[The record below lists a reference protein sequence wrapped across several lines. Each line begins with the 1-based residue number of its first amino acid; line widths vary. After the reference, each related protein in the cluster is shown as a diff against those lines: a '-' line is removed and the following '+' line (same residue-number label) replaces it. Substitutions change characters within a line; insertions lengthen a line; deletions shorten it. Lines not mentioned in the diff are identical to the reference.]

1 MAEIPLGRIGLA
13 LGAVALARQLERM
26 ARRIHLDGRVAIVTG
41 GSRGLGLVIAGELLE
56 QGARVTLVAR
66 TAEDLERARERLR
79 ARTGRDAHAIAADMT
94 VPGAMRWVADQ
105 VAAREGRIDILVNA
119 AGIIQV
125 GPHDNMTR
133 DDYERAMATH
143 FWGPLQAM
151 QAVLPIMRRQGG
163 GRIANIAS
171 IGGRIAPPHLLPYVA
186 SKFALVG
193 LSDGIGNELA
203 REGIRVT
210 TISPGL
216 MQTGS
221 HINVEVKGRHRAEYA
236 WFATVAAAP
245 LLSMNAERAARRIVR
260 AIRDG
265 ERRLTLGTPARL
277 AALAH
282 VLAPGLIADLMAGV
296 SRLLPGLGS
305 DEARSGW
312 QSRRPSLLTR
322 RADRMIAA
330 NNELRGHSLAEMG

>member
-1 MAEIPLGRIGLA
+1 MEPTSLD
-13 LGAVALARQLERM
+13 
-26 ARRIHLDGRVAIVTG
+26 HLFRLDDRVAIVTG

-66 TAEDLERARERLR
+66 TAEDLDRARERLR

-94 VPGAMRWVADQ
+94 VPGAMRWVVDH
-105 VAAREGRIDILVNA
+105 VAAREGRIDILVNT

-163 GRIANIAS
+163 GRIANVAS

-216 MQTGS
+216 MRTGS

-245 LLSMNAERAARRIVR
+245 LLSMSAERAARRIVR

-265 ERRLTLGTPARL
+265 ERRLTLGAPARL

-282 VLAPGLIADLMAGV
+282 VLAPGLVADLMAGV